1 METYPKKI
9 PLFNQDRKFI
19 PTHKTRVLKCE
30 MGIMPHPQS
39 KYRRGLQ
46 MEGLFHIVFSVRA
59 VEKIAVDLEDS
70 IIPYISIY
78 IYTYLYKYTW
88 IELVRS
94 QLESSFRSL
103 WTVLIMSA
111 PVSGVIP
118 KSFRRPNQTYEC
130 TIRWP
135 ILGHFTDLKNLGLIP
150 FLTRTGIV
158 DLQVPPMMGPWL
170 YSNLEANFAAH
181 NY

>member
-1 METYPKKI
+1 MYPSVNWIVSFEVGIDETIGINTPIANEITRYSPKKD
-9 PLFNQDRKFI
+9 LAL
-19 PTHKTRVLKCE
+19 VLNCWPHNFA
-30 MGIMPHPQS
+30 MIQWGRFFGIIWS
-39 KYRRGLQ
+39 FLYR
-46 MEGLFHIVFSVRA
+46 
-59 VEKIAVDLEDS
+59 
-70 IIPYISIY
+70 YISIY